1 MLELSE
7 NFAQIRRPNWQR
19 RLFGSHRLNALPV
32 VAEQF
37 SRPHGFLAGVGLTAM
52 PTVLLAFDFLIFRLI
67 LSPTIYRNATALEIY
82 ALLTIN
88 YIHWK
93 QQPQEKLNGPT
104 KGSCRPREETR
115 GPPRERSS
123 RRPGTLLHR
132 KGYPAITGPAWSAR
146 WRSALRRSASRK
158 ARSIDCSALSLGS
171 QNVW

>member
-19 RLFGSHRLNALPV
+19 RLSGSHRLNALPV

-67 LSPTIYRNATALEIY
+67 LSPTIYRNATALDIY

-115 GPPRERSS
+115 GTPGAIHRVNRERSCIEKAI
-123 RRPGTLLHR
+123 RPLL
-132 KGYPAITGPAWSAR
+132 AR
-146 WRSALRRSASRK
+146 
-158 ARSIDCSALSLGS
+158 LGAHGG
-171 QNVW
+171 VPL